1 MKKIIFIG
9 IIVLISFAVYAR
21 LDAPVVENGDEQ
33 EEIIDERE
41 SDEMIGED
49 ETEIE
54 DEEDIE
60 KSDPE
65 KEVKGEIAII
75 IDDLGYYP
83 ELNSELLKLEESLT
97 LAILPSLE
105 NTEKAVNDFK
115 GRDNFELILHMPM
128 EPIDEIHRED
138 FMLFI
143 DHSKE
148 EMKDLF
154 SDALIQMNGQ
164 AVGVNNH
171 KGSKFTSNSE
181 KTREFLELVRDENLF
196 FVDSY
201 TIGTSVG
208 YDLAKELSISTAK
221 RDVFLDYVDEKEGI
235 RDRLRELE
243 ELALE
248 RGWAIAIGH
257 HKENTIRVL
266 QEELPKMRERGIKF
280 VKVSEL
286 LN

>member
-181 KTREFLELVRDENLF
+181 KMGEFLELVRDENLF